1 MKHTEVPRHL
11 DDLKE
16 QHILEHGDKIIYGVI
31 RNYMNKDTR
40 ECYPA
45 VATIAK
51 ILQCSPG
58 KINAAIKRLL
68 KTGLLLKHVDAQK
81 NHYVFP
87 RTDFDKHFE
96 MFTEDFWKLDLPLNV
111 KEYYMDIQ
119 PFLYGKETGIGKC
132 SFSNAELARRTGWTV
147 ISIKKYNTILIEKGF
162 LQEELTEKT
171 DESGLQVVQKN
182 FNLNGLQQAALW
194 VKAVTEQ
201 ITKNTDDIES
211 LKRDNEEKENQIKEL
226 ERRIA
231 SLEKYQ
237 ALERNKTN
245 PEIDFSFK

>member
-16 QHILEHGDKIIYGVI
+16 QHILEHGDKIIYGAI
-31 RNYMNKDTR
+31 RNYMNDKTR

-45 VATIAK
+45 IATIAK

-58 KINAAIKRLL
+58 KINAAIKRLVS
-68 KTGLLLKHVDAQK
+68 TNLLLKHNDGKK

-87 RTDFDKHFE
+87 RTEFDKHFE

-119 PFLYGKETGIGKC
+119 PFLYGKESGTGRC
-132 SFSNAELARRTGWTV
+132 SFSNAELSRRTGWTV
-147 ISIKKYNTILIEKGF
+147 ASIKKYNTILIEKNF
-162 LQEELTEKT
+162 LTEESTNET
-171 DESGLQVVQKN
+171 DAAGLTIIQKN
-182 FNLNGLQQAALW
+182 FNLTGLQQAALW

-201 ITKNTDDIES
+201 VSKNTDDIEDM
-211 LKRDNEEKENQIKEL
+211 KREL
-226 ERRIA
+226 EELKAWKARKEREE
-231 SLEKYQ
+231 S
-237 ALERNKTN
+237 LERNRYTEPGKYN
-245 PEIDFSFK
+245 FD